1 MYKCDFFSHNHLFPP
16 FPTYFHLFPH
26 LFEFFFEKFDYPT
39 FLSMFFID
47 GGKGPKPKNDEK
59 QVKIDEKHGKID
71 EKYGNIEI

>member
-1 MYKCDFFSHNHLFPP
+1 
-16 FPTYFHLFPH
+16 
-26 LFEFFFEKFDYPT
+26 
-39 FLSMFFID
+39 MFFID